1 MKRIVLLFII
11 LFLVACKKQSKVD
24 VDFISDFKSEE
35 LLSDKYLLS
44 SQIEPNILTADFNGD
59 GKDDKVTIIQ
69 EKASQKIGLL
79 FQHSDGSHYIV
90 GAGKVFTDDGWDDMN
105 WLGVFEIDRNKK
117 QEEFIYSE
125 SNESEELFEIKEIKI
140 PNIGVVIR
148 EEEGSGGLL
157 YFNGKEYQYLHQGD

>member
-1 MKRIVLLFII
+1 MKRIILSFII
-11 LFLVACKKQSKVD
+11 LFLIACKEQSRVD

-90 GAGKVFTDDGWDDMN
+90 GAGKVFTEDGWDDMN
-105 WLGVFEIDRNKK
+105 WLGVFEIETNKK
-117 QEEFIYSE
+117 QTKTLIDEETYDIIG
-125 SNESEELFEIKEIKI
+125 EEEVIL
-140 PNIGVVIR
+140 PNIAVAIR
-148 EEEGSGGLL
+148 AKESSGGLL
-157 YFNGKEYQYLHQGD
+157 YFNSKEYQYLHQGD